1 MNENSDQL
9 DALLDKKEPFE
20 ISKKEI
26 SEIISPDNIASLKS
40 YEIIDQI
47 GGIKTLCEKLEV
59 NPNNG
64 LTTDDYFNSDN
75 PKNQSKSYIQRKTI
89 FGSFDPSLNSQE
101 YKSFIKCFCDFFS
114 RKVFLF
120 IVILATLRMII
131 DQIYLNPEVFDY
143 ASLYLIFFIIGFSTA
158 FTTY

>member
-75 PKNQSKSYIQRKTI
+75 PKNQSKFFILIIIYIMILSQTQLLDYFI
-89 FGSFDPSLNSQE
+89 FYIYGQVYFVYYLLIFN
-101 YKSFIKCFCDFFS
+101 FIK
-114 RKVFLF
+114 K
-120 IVILATLRMII
+120 
-131 DQIYLNPEVFDY
+131 E
-143 ASLYLIFFIIGFSTA
+143 
-158 FTTY
+158 